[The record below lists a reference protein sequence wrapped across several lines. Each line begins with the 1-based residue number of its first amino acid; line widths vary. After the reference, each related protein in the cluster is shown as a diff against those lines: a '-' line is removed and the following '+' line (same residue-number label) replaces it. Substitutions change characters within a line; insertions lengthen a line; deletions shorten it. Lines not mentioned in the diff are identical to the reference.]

1 MALRPLSDMSDLKF
15 AFRQLLKNPGF
26 TAVAVL
32 TLALGIG
39 ATSSVFALMQGA
51 LLTPPPYAKPERIAL
66 ISSTRIDGQSY
77 ARGCA
82 TAQWL
87 EWQKEARS
95 LEAMAGYNWV
105 FDFLL
110 LPDGSESVTGM
121 AVTLDYFNV
130 IGVKPLI
137 GRAFLDSDAPTARV
151 QATVVMLSH
160 ELWQRRFNGDP
171 HIVGKNR
178 PHQPVSSSRSRGRHA
193 ARHSLSAVAAIRALA
208 ELRFQRPCEVLD
220 SSLTGGN

>member
-1 MALRPLSDMSDLKF
+1 MALHPRSDMSDLKF

-32 TLALGIG
+32 TLTLGIG

-95 LEAMAGYNWV
+95 LEAMAG
-105 FDFLL
+105 
-110 LPDGSESVTGM
+110 
-121 AVTLDYFNV
+121 
-130 IGVKPLI
+130 
-137 GRAFLDSDAPTARV
+137 
-151 QATVVMLSH
+151 
-160 ELWQRRFNGDP
+160 
-171 HIVGKNR
+171 
-178 PHQPVSSSRSRGRHA
+178 
-193 ARHSLSAVAAIRALA
+193 
-208 ELRFQRPCEVLD
+208 
-220 SSLTGGN
+220 

>member
-1 MALRPLSDMSDLKF
+1 MALHPRSDMSDLKF

-32 TLALGIG
+32 TLTLGIG
-39 ATSSVFALMQGA
+39 ATSSVFALMQGS

-66 ISSTRIDGQSY
+66 ISSTRTDGQSY
-77 ARGCA
+77 PRGCA

-137 GRAFLDSDAPTARV
+137 GRAFLDSDAPTASV
-151 QATVVMLSH
+151 QA
-160 ELWQRRFNGDP
+160 N
-171 HIVGKNR
+171 
-178 PHQPVSSSRSRGRHA
+178 QPVSSSRSCGRHA
-193 ARHSLSAVAAIRALA
+193 ARHSFSAVAAIRALA

-220 SSLTGGN
+220 SSLTAGN